1 MKVCDHE
8 ANYHFHCPPVHP
20 LRFPHHL
27 ILKNQNSNL
36 KQSFC
41 LTTSPPILRHRHSY
55 LYNRLPSHSDCAAK
69 ISSSSSPE
77 APLVSLTGDG
87 WFKKELEENPNFVP
101 NNRLLKTL
109 ELDQHFPDLLDLRS

>member
-1 MKVCDHE
+1 M
-8 ANYHFHCPPVHP
+8 
-20 LRFPHHL
+20 
-27 ILKNQNSNL
+27 
-36 KQSFC
+36 
-41 LTTSPPILRHRHSY
+41 
-55 LYNRLPSHSDCAAK
+55 
-69 ISSSSSPE
+69 SSSSSPE